1 MILVPL
7 RRGDRVNDRIVNH
20 QPIGNWGLVHG
31 TMATTLLASYLAS
44 LIIVTFDWETMKTTL
59 ACLFAL
65 LTPAFGLAGRPKD
78 QWMLEKPEISL
89 QLSS

>member
-1 MILVPL
+1 MEPWQQPF
-7 RRGDRVNDRIVNH
+7 RR
-20 QPIGNWGLVHG
+20 P
-31 TMATTLLASYLAS
+31 TLLPS
-44 LIIVTFDWETMKTTL
+44 LIVTFDWETMKTTL